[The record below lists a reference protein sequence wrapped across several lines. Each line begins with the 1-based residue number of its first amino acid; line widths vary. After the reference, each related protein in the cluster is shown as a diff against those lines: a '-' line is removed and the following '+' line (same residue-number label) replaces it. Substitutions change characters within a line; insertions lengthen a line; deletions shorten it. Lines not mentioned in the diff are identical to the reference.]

1 MRSGNPL
8 TVFVVRNRSRSQW
21 SPSLSPGVGFDRP
34 SFANGFTH
42 ESAVTGDPNA
52 YFNPAAFVLQPAG
65 TLGNVGRGSLIGPN
79 LRTFDLSAL
88 KNIRLSALGDSARLQ
103 LRVEAFNLFNR
114 SNFAVPSLLVFTG
127 VEGEAPLPSFGRV
140 RATSTSARQ
149 IQLGVRLA
157 F

>member
-1 MRSGNPL
+1 M
-8 TVFVVRNRSRSQW
+8 VAIA
-21 SPSLSPGVGFDRP
+21 SPGIGFDRP
-34 SFANGFTH
+34 SFAPGFTA

-88 KNIRLSALGDSARLQ
+88 KNIRLGESARLQ
-103 LRVEAFNLFNR
+103 FRIEAFNLFNR
-114 SNFAVPSLLVFTG
+114 TNFAVPSLLAFTG
-127 VEGEAPLPSFGRV
+127 IDGEAPLSSLGRI
-140 RATSTSARQ
+140 RATATSSRQ
-149 IQLGVRLA
+149 IQLGLRLA